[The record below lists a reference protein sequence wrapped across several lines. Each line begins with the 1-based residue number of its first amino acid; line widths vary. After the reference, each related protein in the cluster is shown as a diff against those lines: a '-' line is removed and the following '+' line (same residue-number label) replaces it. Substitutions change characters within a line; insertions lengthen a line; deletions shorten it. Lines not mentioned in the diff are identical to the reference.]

1 MDVNAVGGGADGPA
15 NGGAPTIGAVVSW
28 FIPWSSMS
36 LRTLAPTSDGP
47 THFRRFRIDLRPH
60 WVIGLLLI
68 LSHRLSYVSIILLYL
83 ILSIL
88 LDYTSISDLR
98 P

>member
-1 MDVNAVGGGADGPA
+1 M
-15 NGGAPTIGAVVSW
+15 SW

-36 LRTLAPTSDGP
+36 LRTLAPTSNSL
-47 THFRRFRIDLRPH
+47 THFQRFRIDLRPH
-60 WVIGLLLI
+60 WVVGLLLI
-68 LSHRLSYVSIILLYL
+68 LSHGLSYVSIILLYL

-88 LDYTSISDLR
+88 LDYTLTSDLR